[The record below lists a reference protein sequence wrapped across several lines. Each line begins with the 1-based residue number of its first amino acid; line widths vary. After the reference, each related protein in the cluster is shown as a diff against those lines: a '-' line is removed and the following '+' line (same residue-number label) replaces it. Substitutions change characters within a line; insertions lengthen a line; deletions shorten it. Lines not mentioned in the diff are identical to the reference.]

1 MIWCYLTK
9 IGLWQWILSSFH
21 ICDDRVELACFR
33 WLQQSQ
39 CAFPNPKA
47 STRTFIR
54 SFSRSTRS
62 IVGSGM
68 RCVTLL

>member
-1 MIWCYLTK
+1 MVGCDLTK

-21 ICDDRVELACFR
+21 ICDDRVELTCFR
-33 WLQQSQ
+33 LVQPNQ
-39 CAFPNPKA
+39 CVFPNPKA
-47 STRTFIR
+47 STRTFFR
-54 SFSRSTRS
+54 SFPRSTRS